1 MGSNN
6 FAPSNQKV
14 AKNFA
19 DTKTP
24 KVKTS
29 SAGVKELPAGA
40 ALLTLQKQAGKSTFG
55 TTKRLTDDRKN

>member
-1 MGSNN
+1 MNNLDKYTSGQATVVGSNN
-6 FAPSNQKV
+6 FAATNQKV

-29 SAGVKELPAGA
+29 SAGVKELPSGA
-40 ALLTLQKQAGKSTFG
+40 ALLTL
-55 TTKRLTDDRKN
+55 

>member
-40 ALLTLQKQAGKSTFG
+40 ALLTL
-55 TTKRLTDDRKN
+55 